1 MILVKIDA
9 SCPNEEVKL
18 SRVRKGNYDAS
29 SSDAGCQLPDNL
41 VLINFVATHCI
52 AVWRLQI
59 RPMRYYSLPRKFTEI
74 MCDRGQLLTSFQGT
88 RNTRLCR
95 AHHRRT
101 APFDP
106 SI

>member
-1 MILVKIDA
+1 MSLVEIDA

-18 SRVRKGNYDAS
+18 SRVRKGKCDAS
-29 SSDAGCQLPDNL
+29 SPDADCQLPVNL

-52 AVWRLQI
+52 ARWRLQI
-59 RPMRYYSLPRKFTEI
+59 RPMCYYSLPRKFTEI
-74 MCDRGQLLTSFQGT
+74 MCDQGQLLTSFQGT

-95 AHHRRT
+95 ARHRRT
-101 APFDP
+101 TPSDP